1 MSDRHFKK
9 RPKGQQSEK
18 QYMRKKRNMRSEA
31 KKSNVKDDSQ
41 DFRLNKV
48 EKRVKEL
55 DKATKGFA
63 GAGGSSAII
72 ATLIGQSPSTVLD
85 SFTLSGTGYLSDVN
99 NASNK
104 QVGNVVDDF
113 FAIKHIGLNYHIDMD
128 PEILTDDVGVSMLV
142 RVVVLVVHQMLGQPG
157 DSGGSL
163 SPNMSD
169 IFIMPEVGNMTS
181 SDVHAHYT
189 RLMRNN
195 FEVLYDKTHVLSPSV
210 NTVPDG
216 GTVQA
221 GTASPFTQTFKLNLN
236 PSKRSQQVKLNNTVA
251 AGALRTTSRA
261 DTAQNVYYLLA
272 FTDNP
277 QAANAQAPTITYNWV
292 VDYLD

>member
-31 KKSNVKDDSQ
+31 KKSNVKDDAQ

-63 GAGGSSAII
+63 GAGGDSQLIS
-72 ATLIGQSPSTVLD
+72 TLIGLSPSTVLD
-85 SFTLSGTGYLSDVN
+85 TFTVTGQGILSDVN
-99 NASNK
+99 NALNK
-104 QVGNVVDDF
+104 QVGNVNDDF
-113 FAIKHIGLNYHIDMD
+113 FAIKHIGLNYNIDMD
-128 PEILTDDVGVSMLV
+128 PEILVDDIGVSMLV
-142 RVVVLVVHQMLGQPG
+142 RVVVLCVHQLMGQPG
-157 DSGGSL
+157 DAAGSL

-169 IFIMPEVGNMTS
+169 IFIMPTAGNMTS

-210 NTVPDG
+210 NTVVD

-221 GTASPFTQTFKLNLN
+221 GTAPPFTQTFKVNLQ
-236 PSKRSQQVKLNNTVA
+236 PSKRSQQVKLNNTAA
-251 AGALRTTSRA
+251 AGALRVTDRA
-261 DTAQNVYYLLA
+261 NTAQNVYYLLA
-272 FTDNP
+272 FSDNP
-277 QAANAQAPTITYNWV
+277 IAANAQAPTITYNWV
-292 VDYLD
+292 TDYLD